1 MVRSGTHGHDAGMS
15 WLPTPPTSSDITDLA
30 DLYRRHFAFVTQS
43 VRRMGVPAANAE
55 DVAQDVFLVARRRLS
70 GFEGRSTT
78 RTWLFGIAR
87 RVAKDHRRSGDRLRR
102 RLEKLAPADVAISDA
117 EGNVVSLIELERLE
131 HRLGALDDNR
141 RAIYMLVERDG
152 MTAQEVASQLGM
164 NINTVYSRLRSARI
178 QLDYIAAPK
187 Q

>member
-1 MVRSGTHGHDAGMS
+1 
-15 WLPTPPTSSDITDLA
+15 
-30 DLYRRHFAFVTQS
+30 
-43 VRRMGVPAANAE
+43 MGVAAANAE

-102 RLEKLAPADVAISDA
+102 RLERLAPGDSVGDA
-117 EGNVVSLIELERLE
+117 EGNVVSLLELGRLE
-131 HRLGALDDNR
+131 HRLGSLDDNR
-141 RAIYMLVERDG
+141 RAVYMLVERDG

-164 NINTVYSRLRSARI
+164 NINTVYSRLRSARV
-178 QLDYIAAPK
+178 QLDTATQDLCAAS
-187 Q
+187 

>member
-1 MVRSGTHGHDAGMS
+1 MVRVYPSRHSGAMS
-15 WLPTPPTSSDITDLA
+15 WLQSSPSADTTNLA

-43 VRRMGVPAANAE
+43 VRRMGVSDAHAE
-55 DVAQDVFLVARRRLS
+55 DVAQDVFLVAQRRLP

-102 RLEKLAPADVAISDA
+102 RLERLGPLDAVGDA
-117 EGNVVSLIELERLE
+117 EGHVVRLVALRRLERQ
-131 HRLGALDDNR
+131 LGNLDDNR

-152 MTAQEVASQLGM
+152 MTAQEVASQLDM
-164 NINTVYSRLRSARI
+164 NVNTVYSRLRSART
-178 QLDYIAAPK
+178 QLDAAC
-187 Q
+187 

>member
-1 MVRSGTHGHDAGMS
+1 MVRACTSSHDARMS
-15 WLPTPPTSSDITDLA
+15 WLPTSPASSDITDLA

-70 GFEGRSTT
+70 CFEGRSTT

-87 RVAKDHRRSGDRLRR
+87 RVAKDHRRGSDRLRR
-102 RLEKLAPADVAISDA
+102 RLEKLTPGDAAISDA

-131 HRLGALDDNR
+131 HRLDTLDENR

-152 MTAQEVASQLGM
+152 MTAQEVASRLGM

-178 QLDYIAAPK
+178 QIDGAAS
-187 Q
+187 